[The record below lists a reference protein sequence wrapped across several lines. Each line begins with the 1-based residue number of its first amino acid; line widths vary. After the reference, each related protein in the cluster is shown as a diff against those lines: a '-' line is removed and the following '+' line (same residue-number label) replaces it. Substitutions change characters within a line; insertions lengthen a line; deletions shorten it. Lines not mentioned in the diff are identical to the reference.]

1 MLRQISPRLRRANVM
16 LNSFGSCITNTPEK
30 SSWAPEMPF
39 GEIISQPRMFMQKFV
54 GRIAFKQLQGF
65 ADRHCWRDFNKQMH
79 MVNCNMQFV
88 DFTPMFNCDFAEK
101 SFTINFHSEKFKW
114 VPSILGFP
122 DKMESIL
129 SEGMFKVF
137 QIHFFAPKLKQENIA
152 HANFFNLVQEG
163 SVYPLN
169 VNKHKELNIEDGNSS
184 IGLKAE
190 VSLPLM

>member
-1 MLRQISPRLRRANVM
+1 MLRQISPRLGRADIM
-16 LNSFGSCITNTPEK
+16 LNSFSSCITNTSEK

-54 GRIAFKQLQGF
+54 GRIALKQLQGF
-65 ADRHCWRDFNKQMH
+65 TDRHCWGQFNKQMD
-79 MVNCNMQFV
+79 MINCNMQFI
-88 DFTPMFNCDFAEK
+88 DFTSMFQGNLSNK

-163 SVYPLN
+163 NIYPLH
-169 VNKHKELNIEDGNSS
+169 VSEFQDLNIEDGNSS
-184 IGLKAE
+184 LGLKAE